1 MDPDRENSS
10 RLIDK
15 PLNYY
20 IISKHSLLLLKSI
33 YNIMVRNKIN
43 YDMKYNSG
51 KPIE

>member
-1 MDPDRENSS
+1 MGFGVVEKLCHMHN
-10 RLIDK
+10 
-15 PLNYY
+15 

-33 YNIMVRNKIN
+33 YNIVVCNKIN